1 MGEKPSIQHDRPSRQ
16 RPQRA
21 SRLHGP
27 RPEHID
33 SDRPSR
39 RRVRRDSSDNR
50 ERPSVERADRIFEEM
65 LGVPPEVGLNFTDA
79 SQPGEM
85 FQIVRILS
93 NGNLVVSQT
102 SSVDGN
108 GGNYVVRRTWDAPEM
123 KGIADQELETNM
135 KRFSVFILNESDID
149 EIRELM
155 GGLPNTSDAVPETAI
170 SDMSDDVIF
179 PKPGRIKGKQFGG
192 ITPGENSAV
201 ASPGQGHEGGVGER
215 DNADILAIDAQVPG
229 RRRRR
234 GKGTRN
240 LPKTDD
246 QDVGTIE
253 SPSVTTPPA
262 ADSTSAVI
270 PEETSSV
277 VNNGTIDP
285 MSSPEQFPVPVAR
298 TQEHDSRVLTGVVEP
313 SETSGANTQ
322 PLWKGEEIEDVDFVE
337 VERPIKNGQED
348 GKGSD
353 DRYADGSVWV
363 EEYLQEADRVA
374 AAKEVSDRDPSPA
387 VVRTRNHPLH
397 SRNTDGRLSERG
409 GEAEGAEDGDEAA
422 PGSEEAKKV
431 FAAFGRK
438 PDGEPLSDEERETTP
453 EGKLKLRIRTL
464 ASACDQA
471 RLEYVTADNESRTM
485 MSRLKGVLGISGK
498 GIQNETVISKKEAYQ
513 AQLRELRDLR
523 LELVKLKHSEQT
535 ESKTDVSEPGGEDLI
550 DFPAFEEGFSLE
562 KELEAELRHF
572 AQEVNIG
579 LYNAWTELRSE
590 QKGIIGKLKQFGESY
605 NKLSWQK
612 KLVIGIPVAGLAVAS
627 GAGLLGTAMASAAIA
642 AVIARR
648 GVAAAGMFATV
659 DGGLQKLAESRAQK
673 MAEKIVAQGRQEA
686 ASLEVLAQGEAGEGG
701 IAEGE
706 AQASP
711 EADAESLDAK
721 LERMKTF
728 MDNHLIDSLD
738 QTLESR
744 VRGQDRR
751 RLGALAGSMG
761 VAFGLPSFMA
771 SETGHD
777 LTRAATEKVG
787 KAASWVG
794 ETVFG
799 DDYTPA
805 KPDVVP
811 TGETGV
817 AEEAAGRSSSS
828 DIPARA
834 ATGSALEQS
843 ASAKMAESA
852 GGISGIL
859 GKEIT
864 LVKGDS
870 VWKLAGNMA
879 KELGVK
885 GEAEKLYFT
894 DALKDA
900 YLARGGD
907 PNIKA
912 GAVFDWK
919 KYLSAEDIQ
928 KALEATNSLTPEQ
941 KASILANKGKSIAV
955 AIGSSGLVAESPIR
969 IMDGEV
975 TKYPE
980 ILAQAKAQVS
990 GSPISVSGVTV
1001 GENNGAV
1008 RPSTT
1013 VEFVNEG
1020 KYNQYRIDGVRPDQ
1034 LVNTT
1039 ELPLATAEQISKI
1052 RFEDFTRLYALSKVS
1067 TSGTL
1072 EFNGMVVSADG
1083 VHRLGQ
1089 FFEGAGKKMVT
1100 QALESNPHI
1109 TLGELLRMQELAN
1122 GGMVEVSHNVTDVA
1136 GVEAASQGQG
1146 ISEIPRVAGGGAEGF
1161 LKVVDTDWKGGTPTV
1176 DLIKID
1182 QVRPIIAKVPN
1193 MTCQEFFQV
1202 YLDAKDSV
1210 NNHYDQIDTLTFQGG
1225 LNWAE
1230 VDTFAHFINGFRD
1243 PDSGRNLIA
1252 QAVRA
1257 NPNITLKEFVE
1268 MYAPQ
1273 VETVPPS
1280 VNGVI
1285 RETSSAAGS
1294 AESSI
1299 SGGVQTGAETRSG
1312 SFVELAGSET
1322 QSAQPI
1328 MENEVPIGSEP
1339 EAPDTSQPVE
1349 PEEQPAPITGATMLA
1364 SQEATTPEP
1373 VGGSAETTGIG
1384 PQSGAESGIS
1394 IEQGNGGEALA
1405 FSQYVE
1411 PNAEESFRKV
1421 SYEPS
1426 DTSSQRN
1433 GIVRGPA
1440 PRTGMPPAGGFE
1452 SNPKVPGVG
1461 PINLMELQFAEQ
1473 KLQSG
1478 PAAKLTLRQLAESTK
1493 DPSKIPGGLTSED
1506 IAKIKRLLARVPGTN
1521 TGTFILQKGNMTVR
1535 QFIQDSIRVRIP
1547 RPGST
1552 SI

>member
-50 ERPSVERADRIFEEM
+50 ERPSVERADQIFEEM

-85 FQIVRILS
+85 FEIVRILP
-93 NGNLVVSQT
+93 NGNLEISQT
-102 SSVDGN
+102 SSADGN
-108 GGNYVVRRTWDAPEM
+108 GGNYAVKRTWDAPEM
-123 KGIADQELETNM
+123 KGIADQELGANM
-135 KRFSVFILNESDID
+135 KRLSVFILNESDID
-149 EIRELM
+149 ELRKFVYGSDPDSKEENEE
-155 GGLPNTSDAVPETAI
+155 NTLS
-170 SDMSDDVIF
+170 SDDHAVMAGKVSEEVMLGMSNDVTL
-179 PKPGRIKGKQFGG
+179 PKPGRVKGKQFGG

-229 RRRRR
+229 GRRRR
-234 GKGTRN
+234 GKGIRN

-353 DRYADGSVWV
+353 DRYADGSVWA

-422 PGSEEAKKV
+422 PGSEEENAIFV
-431 FAAFGRK
+431 TYGRK

-453 EGKLKLRIRTL
+453 EGKLELRIKALT
-464 ASACDQA
+464 SACDQA
-471 RLEYVTADNESRTM
+471 RLEYVMADNESRTM

-498 GIQNETVISKKEAYQ
+498 GIQNETLVQKKEAYQ
-513 AQLRELRDLR
+513 AKLRELRDLR

-535 ESKTDVSEPGGEDLI
+535 ESKKTNAPELGEEDLI

-673 MAEKIVAQGRQEA
+673 MAEKIVVQGRQEA

-777 LTRAATEKVG
+777 LTRAASEKAG

-799 DDYTPA
+799 DDYTPV
-805 KPDVVP
+805 KPDVVL
-811 TGETGV
+811 TGET
-817 AEEAAGRSSSS
+817 AGQASSP
-828 DIPARA
+828 DIPAKVA
-834 ATGSALEQS
+834 AGSVLEQS
-843 ASAKMAESA
+843 VSTKAAESV
-852 GGISGIL
+852 GSISGIL

-885 GEAEKLYFT
+885 GEAENLYFT

-900 YLARGGD
+900 YLARGGN

-941 KASILANKGKSIAV
+941 KASILANKGKNIAA
-955 AIGSSGLVAESPIR
+955 AIGGGSSGLMAESPIR
-969 IMDGEV
+969 IMDDEV

-990 GSPISVSGVTV
+990 GSPISVSGVMV
-1001 GENNGAV
+1001 GENDGAI

-1034 LVNTT
+1034 LANTT
-1039 ELPLATAEQISKI
+1039 EALPATAEQISKI

-1083 VHRLGQ
+1083 VHALGKFLEGLVDDSGQ
-1089 FFEGAGKKMVT
+1089 QPVMQAFEK
-1100 QALESNPHI
+1100 NPNI
-1109 TLGELLRMQELAN
+1109 TLGELLKMYGAN
-1122 GGMVEVSHNVTDVA
+1122 G
-1136 GVEAASQGQG
+1136 
-1146 ISEIPRVAGGGAEGF
+1146 SEIFPR
-1161 LKVVDTDWKGGTPTV
+1161 
-1176 DLIKID
+1176 
-1182 QVRPIIAKVPN
+1182 
-1193 MTCQEFFQV
+1193 
-1202 YLDAKDSV
+1202 
-1210 NNHYDQIDTLTFQGG
+1210 
-1225 LNWAE
+1225 
-1230 VDTFAHFINGFRD
+1230 
-1243 PDSGRNLIA
+1243 
-1252 QAVRA
+1252 
-1257 NPNITLKEFVE
+1257 
-1268 MYAPQ
+1268 
-1273 VETVPPS
+1273 
-1280 VNGVI
+1280 
-1285 RETSSAAGS
+1285 
-1294 AESSI
+1294 AESAPGSL
-1299 SGGVQTGAETRSG
+1299 SG
-1312 SFVELAGSET
+1312 SGTTVES
-1322 QSAQPI
+1322 
-1328 MENEVPIGSEP
+1328 
-1339 EAPDTSQPVE
+1339 TSQTEMSPV
-1349 PEEQPAPITGATMLA
+1349 
-1364 SQEATTPEP
+1364 
-1373 VGGSAETTGIG
+1373 
-1384 PQSGAESGIS
+1384 
-1394 IEQGNGGEALA
+1394 
-1405 FSQYVE
+1405 
-1411 PNAEESFRKV
+1411 
-1421 SYEPS
+1421 
-1426 DTSSQRN
+1426 
-1433 GIVRGPA
+1433 
-1440 PRTGMPPAGGFE
+1440 GGFE
-1452 SNPKVPGVG
+1452 SKPNVSGIG

-1478 PAAKLTLRQLAESTK
+1478 PAAELTLRQLAESTR
-1493 DPSKIPGGLTSED
+1493 DPSKIPVGLTPED
-1506 IAKIKRLLARVPGTN
+1506 ITKIKRLLVRVPGTN
-1521 TGTFILQKGNMTVR
+1521 TGTFILQNGNMTVG
-1535 QFIQDSIRVRIP
+1535 QFIRENIRTRIP
-1547 RPGST
+1547 RSGST

>member
-1 MGEKPSIQHDRPSRQ
+1 MRERLFTQNDRLLRRS
-16 RPQRA
+16 PQQA

-27 RPEHID
+27 KPTD
-33 SDRPSR
+33 SDSDSPLKRKRKRS
-39 RRVRRDSSDNR
+39 SSDTR
-50 ERPSVERADRIFEEM
+50 ERSFSVERADRIFEEM

-85 FQIVRILS
+85 FQIVRILP
-93 NGNLVVSQT
+93 NGNLEISQT

-192 ITPGENSAV
+192 VTPGENSAV
-201 ASPGQGHEGGVGER
+201 ASPGQSHEGGVGER
-215 DNADILAIDAQVPG
+215 DNADIQAIDAQVPG

-374 AAKEVSDRDPSPA
+374 AAKEVSDREPSPA

-422 PGSEEAKKV
+422 PESEEENAIFVAYGK
-431 FAAFGRK
+431 R

-535 ESKTDVSEPGGEDLI
+535 ESKTDVSEPGEEDLV
-550 DFPAFEEGFSLE
+550 DFPVFEEGSSLE

-701 IAEGE
+701 TVGSE

-711 EADAESLDAK
+711 EADAKSLDAK
-721 LERMKTF
+721 FERMKAF

-751 RLGALAGSMG
+751 RLSALAGSMG

-777 LTRAATEKVG
+777 VTRAAMEKVN

-799 DDYTPA
+799 SDYTPA
-805 KPDVVP
+805 KPDVVL
-811 TGETGV
+811 TG
-817 AEEAAGRSSSS
+817 EAAGRSSSS

-843 ASAKMAESA
+843 ASTKAAESA

-885 GEAEKLYFT
+885 GEAENLYFT

-928 KALEATNSLTPEQ
+928 KALKATNSLTPEQ
-941 KASILANKGKSIAV
+941 KASILANKGKGIAA
-955 AIGSSGLVAESPIR
+955 AIGGGSSGLVAESPIR

-990 GSPISVSGVTV
+990 GSPISVSGMMV

-1034 LVNTT
+1034 LANTT
-1039 ELPLATAEQISKI
+1039 EALPATAEQISKI

-1083 VHRLGQ
+1083 VHALGKFLEGLVDDSGQ
-1089 FFEGAGKKMVT
+1089 QPVMQAFEK
-1100 QALESNPHI
+1100 NPNI
-1109 TLGELLRMQELAN
+1109 TLGELLKMYGAN
-1122 GGMVEVSHNVTDVA
+1122 G
-1136 GVEAASQGQG
+1136 
-1146 ISEIPRVAGGGAEGF
+1146 SEIFPR
-1161 LKVVDTDWKGGTPTV
+1161 
-1176 DLIKID
+1176 
-1182 QVRPIIAKVPN
+1182 
-1193 MTCQEFFQV
+1193 
-1202 YLDAKDSV
+1202 
-1210 NNHYDQIDTLTFQGG
+1210 
-1225 LNWAE
+1225 
-1230 VDTFAHFINGFRD
+1230 
-1243 PDSGRNLIA
+1243 
-1252 QAVRA
+1252 
-1257 NPNITLKEFVE
+1257 
-1268 MYAPQ
+1268 
-1273 VETVPPS
+1273 
-1280 VNGVI
+1280 
-1285 RETSSAAGS
+1285 
-1294 AESSI
+1294 AESAPGSL
-1299 SGGVQTGAETRSG
+1299 SG
-1312 SFVELAGSET
+1312 SGTTVES
-1322 QSAQPI
+1322 
-1328 MENEVPIGSEP
+1328 
-1339 EAPDTSQPVE
+1339 TSQTEMSPV
-1349 PEEQPAPITGATMLA
+1349 
-1364 SQEATTPEP
+1364 
-1373 VGGSAETTGIG
+1373 
-1384 PQSGAESGIS
+1384 
-1394 IEQGNGGEALA
+1394 
-1405 FSQYVE
+1405 
-1411 PNAEESFRKV
+1411 
-1421 SYEPS
+1421 
-1426 DTSSQRN
+1426 
-1433 GIVRGPA
+1433 
-1440 PRTGMPPAGGFE
+1440 GGFE
-1452 SNPKVPGVG
+1452 SKPNVSGIG
-1461 PINLMELQFAEQ
+1461 SINLMELQFAEQ
-1473 KLQSG
+1473 KLQFG
-1478 PAAKLTLRQLAESTK
+1478 PAAKLTLRQLAESTR

-1521 TGTFILQKGNMTVR
+1521 TGTFILQNGNVTVG
-1535 QFIQDSIRVRIP
+1535 QFIRENIRARIP